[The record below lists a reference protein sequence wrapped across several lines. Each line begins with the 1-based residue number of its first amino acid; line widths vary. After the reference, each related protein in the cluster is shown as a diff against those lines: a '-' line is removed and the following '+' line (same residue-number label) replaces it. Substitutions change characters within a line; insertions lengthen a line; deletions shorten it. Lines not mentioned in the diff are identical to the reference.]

1 MATLGAIL
9 RTEMQFDGSRPES
22 FGMKSTIDRHSE
34 RPAIESG
41 LAKRIPLR
49 KLASRFGV
57 SIDALHRHKKKLLRD
72 APEIFLAAQAR
83 DWKVKPEELEAL
95 RLETSEGWLANVRAD
110 LGKVFYFRDV
120 CIAEDDHQMAAQWTV
135 HARKYLE
142 MIGHAAE
149 QLKSHSINV
158 QNNFYNSP
166 DYWLIQRAI
175 FEALA
180 DHPAARAAVLH
191 ALESIGSADARPMI
205 TVSAAEIAA

>member
-1 MATLGAIL
+1 
-9 RTEMQFDGSRPES
+9 
-22 FGMKSTIDRHSE
+22 MKSTIANHPD
-34 RPAIESG
+34 RPAIECG

-49 KLASRFGV
+49 RLARRYGV

-72 APEIFLAAQAR
+72 APEMFLAAQAR
-83 DWKVKPEELEAL
+83 DWKVKPDELEAL
-95 RLETSEGWLANVRAD
+95 RVETSAGWLANVRAD
-110 LGKVFYFRDV
+110 LGKVMYFRDV
-120 CIAEDDHQMAAQWTV
+120 CIANDDHQMAAQWTG

-175 FEALA
+175 LEALSNYP
-180 DHPAARAAVLH
+180 DARSQVLR
-191 ALESIGSADARPMI
+191 ALENYSESADPSMM
-205 TVSAAEIAA
+205 TETAALEHVAA

>member
-1 MATLGAIL
+1 MAGVPATSSE
-9 RTEMQFDGSRPES
+9 RYK
-22 FGMKSTIDRHSE
+22 MKSTIDNHAD

-41 LAKRIPLR
+41 LARRVALR
-49 KLASRFGV
+49 KLAKRYGV

-72 APEIFLAAQAR
+72 APEMFLATQAR

-110 LGKVFYFRDV
+110 LGKVFYFRDI
-120 CIAEDDHQMAAQWTV
+120 CIADDDHQAAAQWTG

-149 QLKSHSINV
+149 QLKSHSVNI

-175 FEALA
+175 LEALA
-180 DHPAARAAVLH
+180 DHPAARAAVLR
-191 ALESIGSADARPMI
+191 ALEGMGSGEGPPMI
-205 TVSAAEIAA
+205 TMSASREMVPA